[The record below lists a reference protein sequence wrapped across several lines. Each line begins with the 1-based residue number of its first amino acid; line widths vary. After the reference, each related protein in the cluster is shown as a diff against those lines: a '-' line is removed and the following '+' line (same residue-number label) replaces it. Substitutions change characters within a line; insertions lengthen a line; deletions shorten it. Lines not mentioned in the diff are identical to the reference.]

1 MLHKINSNA
10 ANGTHE
16 NEQKLLAP
24 SVFYTYL
31 SIRKLSFFLNFKKA
45 REKGLIHSIILL
57 KKLLILQIF
66 IVNKHPRLNDF

>member
-57 KKLLILQIF
+57 KT
-66 IVNKHPRLNDF
+66 VNTTNIYCEQTPPA